1 MKPNAKKRSANKS
14 GAVLVTAVV
23 VLLIMSILMT
33 ATIGH
38 VAVNRRKTNSNYSHK
53 QAYLTASTTLKSF
66 VAEIRDITSAPT
78 DASDTAAVAK
88 QIANINALKQIAQ
101 LTDGTNRVKVTY
113 NGTKED
119 GTGYKLGTTELEIKP
134 EGEGTDKL
142 IITAY
147 TTYGGETEKVAAH
160 ISTETAKKPAKF
172 TNTLEEIGKNAMT
185 LDNLRIVGDT
195 AVLDNDNLSKTYTL
209 NNDCDLMGSLYVW
222 GNVKTTS
229 TNSIFRLRPNM
240 QHSSMGSFVMIS
252 QDFTGRLTAN
262 SSMKLNDGFNFVY
275 VGGTLKSTNVTV
287 GCSGRTDGDDFS
299 TKHENGHQVDIIT
312 HEFDTT
318 IDQSL
323 CGGDNFNVYG
333 NVYCYSEDPPVEGQK
348 GDFLIGKN
356 TDALIQGDCYVE
368 GDLDLSKCEKGIGLR
383 VTGDLH
389 VKGTIKGSKSKIKAK
404 NIYEGKDAVIDKTGR
419 GADPKERMEYSSD
432 AYEYMPEDMFMNI
445 DGASSDNFK
454 TKYLNFYKGTPL
466 NMFKDFNTTIDT
478 TDAAFNYYVDKDC
491 VIDNLVNYSAHDK
504 NTVLVDVKDKDVMI
518 MLKAGTSIADGS
530 GPEIVVR
537 NLSPIEKHT
546 DQDTGRETEQHKY
559 NCYFVSDSG
568 NKIVANGKDEK
579 GIHLHT
585 GSNAHLTNPD
595 NAYFEFG
602 NMWVYDYET
611 FIRMFKESF
620 RKNKDRGPKDAAGA
634 LVPNFYYNPTANKDL
649 NGTKDGKVIYG
660 PGISNIIFIIGEDF
674 HFGMIPVKAGTGLNG
689 EFTKHEVDNNGGFFQ
704 MSLYAPQTTFGLATS
719 SGLPVKTIYSDGV
732 PHDDLSGKN
741 ILGAGVFISGMFNTK
756 NNSYFLYTEPAST
769 SVLSNAKGNKGGEI
783 AGFNLDRYDH
793 Y

>member
-38 VAVNRRKTNSNYSHK
+38 VAVNRRKTNSNYSRK

-78 DASDTAAVAK
+78 DASDAAAVAK
-88 QIANINALKQIAQ
+88 QIANINALKQLAQ
-101 LTDGTNRVKVTY
+101 ADGGKGTKKQVTY
-113 NGTKED
+113 NGND
-119 GTGYKLGTTELEIKP
+119 GTDYKLGSTELEIKT
-134 EGEGTDKL
+134 ENGNADKL
-142 IITAY
+142 VITAY

-172 TNTLEEIGKNAMT
+172 TNTLEEIGKSVMS
-185 LDNLRIVGDT
+185 LDNLSIVGDT
-195 AVLDNDNLSKTYTL
+195 AVLDNTNLSKTYTL
-209 NNDCDLMGSLYVW
+209 NNNCNLLGSLYVW

-229 TNSIFRLRPNM
+229 TGSSFLLRPNM
-240 QHSSMGSFVMIS
+240 QQSSMGSFVMIS
-252 QDFTGRLTAN
+252 QDFTGKLKAST
-262 SSMKLNDGFNFVY
+262 SMERNDGFNYVY
-275 VGGTLKSTNVTV
+275 VGGTLKSTYVDV
-287 GCSGRTDGDDFS
+287 GYSG
-299 TKHENGHQVDIIT
+299 KVEGHQIDIIT
-312 HEFDTT
+312 HGFDTT
-318 IDQSL
+318 IDQGL
-323 CGGDNFNVYG
+323 CGGENFNVYG

-348 GDFLIGKN
+348 GDFLIGNN
-356 TDALIQGDCYVE
+356 TQANIDGDCFIE
-368 GDLDLSKCEKGIGLR
+368 GDLDLTKCNKSIGLN
-383 VTGDLH
+383 VTGDVH
-389 VKGTIKGSKSKIKAK
+389 VKGAIKGSKSKIKAK
-404 NIYEGKDAVIDKTGR
+404 NIYEGTKAVIDKTGR
-419 GADPKERMEYSSD
+419 GTDPKEKMEYSAE
-432 AYEYMPEDMFMNI
+432 AYEFMPEDMFMNI
-445 DGASSDNFK
+445 DGASSDTFK
-454 TKYLNFYKGTPL
+454 TQYLNFYTGTPL

-478 TDAAFNYYVDKDC
+478 GDAAFYFYVDKDC
-491 VIDNLVNYSAHDK
+491 VIDNLANNSAHPNS

-568 NKIVANGKDEK
+568 DKIVANGKDAK
-579 GIHLHT
+579 GVHLHT
-585 GSNAHLTNPD
+585 GSNAHLSNPD

-611 FIRMFKESF
+611 YIRMFSDSF
-620 RKNKDRGPKDAAGA
+620 RKNKDRSPKNASNAI
-634 LVPNFYYNPTANKDL
+634 LPNFYYNPTANKDL

-660 PGISNIIFIIGEDF
+660 PGISNIIFLMGENF
-674 HFGMIPVKAGTGLNG
+674 SFGATPKKAGTGLNG
-689 EFTKHEVDNNGGFFQ
+689 EFYDHGVANNAGFMQ
-704 MSLYAPQTTFGLATS
+704 ISYYGPQTTFGMCA
-719 SGLPVKTIYSDGV
+719 SGMSVKCVDADGN
-732 PHDDLSGKN
+732 PYNDINGKTVQ
-741 ILGAGVFISGMFNTK
+741 GAGVFIAGMFNSK
-756 NNSYFLYTEPAST
+756 NTVFYLYTEPAST

>member
-78 DASDTAAVAK
+78 DASDAAAVAK
-88 QIANINALKQIAQ
+88 QIANINALKQLAQ
-101 LTDGTNRVKVTY
+101 ANGGKGTKKQVTY
-113 NGTKED
+113 NGND
-119 GTGYKLGTTELEIKP
+119 GTDYKLGSTELEIKT
-134 EGEGTDKL
+134 ENGNADKL

-172 TNTLEEIGKNAMT
+172 TNTLEEIGKSVMS
-185 LDNLRIVGDT
+185 LDNLSIVGDT
-195 AVLDNDNLSKTYTL
+195 AVLDNTNLSKTYTL
-209 NNDCDLMGSLYVW
+209 NNNCNLLGSLYVW

-229 TNSIFRLRPNM
+229 TGSSFLLRPNM
-240 QHSSMGSFVMIS
+240 QQSSMGSFVMIS
-252 QDFTGRLTAN
+252 QDFTGKLKAST
-262 SSMKLNDGFNFVY
+262 SMERNDGFNYVY
-275 VGGTLKSTNVTV
+275 VGGTLKSTNVDV
-287 GCSGRTDGDDFS
+287 GYSG
-299 TKHENGHQVDIIT
+299 KVEGHQIDIIT
-312 HEFDTT
+312 HGFDTT
-318 IDQSL
+318 IDQGL
-323 CGGDNFNVYG
+323 CGGENFNVYG

-348 GDFLIGKN
+348 GDFLIGNN
-356 TDALIQGDCYVE
+356 TQANIDGDCFIE
-368 GDLDLSKCEKGIGLR
+368 GDLDLTKCNKSIGLN
-383 VTGDLH
+383 VTGDVH
-389 VKGTIKGSKSKIKAK
+389 VKGAIKGSKSKIKAK
-404 NIYEGKDAVIDKTGR
+404 NIYEGTKAVIDKTGR
-419 GADPKERMEYSSD
+419 GTDPKEKMEYSAE

-454 TKYLNFYKGTPL
+454 TQYLNFYTGTPL

-478 TDAAFNYYVDKDC
+478 GDAAFNFYVDKDC
-491 VIDNLVNYSAHDK
+491 VIDNLANNSAHPNS

-568 NKIVANGKDEK
+568 DKIVANGKDAK
-579 GIHLHT
+579 GVHLHT
-585 GSNAHLTNPD
+585 GSNAHLSNPD

-611 FIRMFKESF
+611 YIRMFSESF
-620 RKNKDRGPKDAAGA
+620 RKNKDRSPKNANNAI
-634 LVPNFYYNPTANKDL
+634 LSNFYYNPTANKDL

-660 PGISNIIFIIGEDF
+660 PGISNIIFLIGENF
-674 HFGMIPVKAGTGLNG
+674 HFGMTPVKSGTGLNG
-689 EFTKHEVDNNGGFFQ
+689 EFSKHYVDNNGGFFQ
-704 MSLYAPQTTFGLATS
+704 MSFYGPQTTFGLATS
-719 SGLPVKTIYSDGV
+719 CMSVKCVDGQGNPYSDIN
-732 PHDDLSGKN
+732 GKTV
-741 ILGAGVFISGMFNTK
+741 LGAGVFISGLFNSK
-756 NNSYFLYTEPAST
+756 NTSYFLYTEPAST